1 MDSRNAE
8 LMTGT
13 VVRGLKREQGRILI
27 DIEQEGIPGQLQ
39 ADLVIGAEG
48 DRSLTARQLGGLRKE
63 SDHYCAGIRTYYEG
77 VSGFHEKNF
86 IELHFLRDT
95 LPGYLWI
102 FPLTN
107 GGANVGIGMLSSAI
121 ARRRTDLKDLLEKSL
136 QQPSLRERFSHARR
150 TDPMRGWGLP
160 LGSKKRKLSGDG
172 FLLTGDA
179 GSLIDPFTGEGI
191 GNAMISGRIAAET
204 AVSAIQSDRFD
215 GGFLERY
222 DRAVYAELWEELRLS
237 RTLQRLSG
245 FGWLFNFVVNR
256 AAKNTALRES
266 ITAMFDDMALRGDM
280 GKPSFYLRLLFS
292 GNEKRS

>member
-1 MDSRNAE
+1 M
-8 LMTGT
+8 
-13 VVRGLKREQGRILI
+13 
-27 DIEQEGIPGQLQ
+27 QEGITGQLQ

-63 SDHYCAGIRTYYEG
+63 PDHYCAGIRTYYEG

-86 IELHFLRDT
+86 IELHFLKDT

-102 FPLTN
+102 FPLPN

-121 ARRRTDLKDLLEKSL
+121 ARRRTDLKGLLEKSL

-222 DRAVYAELWEELRLS
+222 DRPFMLNFGRNYA
-237 RTLQRLSG
+237 
-245 FGWLFNFVVNR
+245 
-256 AAKNTALRES
+256 
-266 ITAMFDDMALRGDM
+266 
-280 GKPSFYLRLLFS
+280 
-292 GNEKRS
+292 